1 MLNTEKCCDRD
12 TAGQGGRQHGT
23 REVYRNLQVL
33 YGTVAGEQA
42 LDREFGI
49 DGSIIDYP
57 QENAQVLLVAEY
69 VRKTERYEPR
79 AKVAR
84 VEWTGG
90 KAQDGTMTPKVVI
103 EIV

>member
-1 MLNTEKCCDRD
+1 MLSTE
-12 TAGQGGRQHGT
+12 GT
-23 REVYRNLQVL
+23 VVEILPGKTSDNVAAEVLRNLQVL

-49 DGSIIDYP
+49 DGSIIDGP
-57 QENAQVLLVAEY
+57 QENAQVLMVAEY

-84 VEWTGG
+84 VDWTAGN
-90 KAQDGTMTPKVVI
+90 APDGNMTPKVVI
-103 EIV
+103 ELV